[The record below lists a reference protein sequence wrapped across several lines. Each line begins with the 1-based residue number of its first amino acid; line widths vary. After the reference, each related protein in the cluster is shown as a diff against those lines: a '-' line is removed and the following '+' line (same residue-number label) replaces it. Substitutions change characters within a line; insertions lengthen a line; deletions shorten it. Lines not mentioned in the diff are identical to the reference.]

1 MEKTM
6 MQTKRKGILSK
17 YLLLI
22 VLIIEIFIGWLINPN
37 LLTPMNIQVILFACT
52 LNGIISIG
60 QSLVL
65 IAKEID
71 LSVGAN
77 LVFAPIFA
85 VNTAN
90 IITEATSGVEI
101 LQGKS
106 GFLTGGWELVV
117 LLTIIFAVAVGLA
130 NGLIVTKCK
139 IPAFIATIGMQF
151 LLKGLSYVV
160 SNGIPIFIQDVEESK
175 FIGNACIAD
184 VVPISVLVF
193 IVIGL
198 VMIMMCSK
206 TKFGTRLYA
215 TGGGLKA
222 AKLSGINT
230 DRWKIIAYVMC
241 GLMVGIAAIISMSRL
256 QGVEIT
262 QATKGNYDMNSIA
275 ISIIG
280 GIALSGGKGSI
291 AGTMQATGII
301 AILLNI
307 LNMQG
312 LMSYYQLFFT
322 GCIIVVIAIIHQ
334 KNESRRL
341 KALKIIEI

>member
-1 MEKTM
+1 MEKSLE
-6 MQTKRKGILSK
+6 KSNRKGFLSK

-22 VLIIEIFIGWLINPN
+22 VLIAEVFIGWLINPT
-37 LLTPMNIQVILFACT
+37 LLSPMNIQVILFACT

-65 IAKEID
+65 VSKEID

-77 LVFAPIFA
+77 LVFAPILA
-85 VNTAN
+85 VNVTN
-90 IITEATSGVEI
+90 IIYGAATGTGI

-106 GFLTGGWELVV
+106 GFMTGGWELVV
-117 LLTIIFAVAVGLA
+117 ILTLVFAVVVGIG
-130 NGLIVTKCK
+130 NGLIVTKLK

-151 LLKGLSYVV
+151 LLKGLSYMI
-160 SNGIPIFIQDVEESK
+160 SNGIPIFIKDVEASK
-175 FIGNACIAD
+175 FIGNASIGNI
-184 VVPISVLVF
+184 VPISVLVF
-193 IVIGL
+193 IAIGL
-198 VMIMMCSK
+198 FMIFLCNK
-206 TKFGTRLYA
+206 TKFGMRLYA

-230 DRWKIIAYVMC
+230 DKWKIIAYAVC
-241 GLMVGIAAIISMSRL
+241 GLMVGVAAIISMSRL
-256 QGVEIT
+256 QGIEIT

-307 LNMQG
+307 LNIQG

-334 KNESRRL
+334 KNESKRL
-341 KALKIIEI
+341 KELKIIEI

>member
-1 MEKTM
+1 MEK
-6 MQTKRKGILSK
+6 KLERSNKKGFLSR
-17 YLLLI
+17 YLLLL
-22 VLIIEIFIGWLINPN
+22 VLVIEIFVGWLINPN

-65 IAKEID
+65 ISKEID

-77 LVFAPIFA
+77 LVFAPILA
-85 VNTAN
+85 VNVSSIVYQVTTGA
-90 IITEATSGVEI
+90 GI

-106 GFLTGGWELVV
+106 GFMTGGWEMVVV
-117 LLTIIFAVAVGLA
+117 LTLVFAVIVGVG
-130 NGLIVTKCK
+130 NGLIVTKCR

-151 LLKGLSYVV
+151 LLKGVSYIV
-160 SNGIPIFIQDVEESK
+160 SNGIPIFIKDVEASK
-175 FIGNACIAD
+175 FIGNASIGN
-184 VVPISVLVF
+184 VVPVSVLVF
-193 IVIGL
+193 VAIGL
-198 VMIMMCSK
+198 VILFLCNR
-206 TKFGTRLYA
+206 TKFGMRLYA

-230 DRWKIIAYVMC
+230 DKWKIIAYAVC
-241 GLMVGIAAIISMSRL
+241 GLLVGVAAIMSMSRL
-256 QGVEIT
+256 QGIEIT

-291 AGTMQATGII
+291 AGTMQATAII

-312 LMSYYQLFFT
+312 LMAYYQLFIT

-341 KALKIIEI
+341 KELKIIEI